1 MTPQSLP
8 FAFSL
13 ILALWCPSTAAQDGP
28 DQAQPAPRT
37 EAKPK
42 LPLEITALRGTDD
55 LIAALR
61 ALEKDFRQVS
71 MRIQTTGVLPDGAK
85 FRTEG
90 SQRVLGTTHFHVT
103 TRWDFGEGLEG
114 ETETVRTPSGVWM
127 RERDPAQGTVFTRM
141 DRALMERVDSAN
153 RALGGGM
160 AAGPGSE
167 TAESPL
173 GSRMIADLRAGFEL
187 TLRGPQEYEGSAVIV
202 VAGPRRAGV
211 EDEMLAPEADFV
223 EMFVRSRDG
232 AVVRMAQLRQGVPLS
247 EIRIVEFD
255 QSRELTADS
264 FTLVP
269 PKDVSFRDVMDHPPA
284 REQILRLFQDATER
298 GWKDPAAVVDPDPAK
313 GGKGESAEK
322 R

>member
-1 MTPQSLP
+1 MTPQSLS

-13 ILALWCPSTAAQDGP
+13 LLALGCPSIAAQDGP
-28 DQAQPAPRT
+28 DKTQPATQAAP
-37 EAKPK
+37 KPK
-42 LPLEITALRGTDD
+42 LPLDITTLRGTDD
-55 LIAALR
+55 LIAVLR

-71 MRIQTTGVLPDGAK
+71 MRIETTGVLPDGAK

-90 SQRVLGTTHFHVT
+90 SQRVLGATHFHVT

-114 ETETVRTPSGVWM
+114 ETETVRTPDGVWM

-141 DRALMERVDSAN
+141 DRSLMVRVDSAN

-160 AAGPGSE
+160 AAGPGAE

-187 TLRGPQEYEGSAVIV
+187 TLRGPQEYDGSPVIV

-255 QSRELTADS
+255 QTRELSADS

-298 GWKDPAAVVDPDPAK
+298 GWKDPAATEAPEPVK
-313 GGKGESAEK
+313 RGEEGSSEK